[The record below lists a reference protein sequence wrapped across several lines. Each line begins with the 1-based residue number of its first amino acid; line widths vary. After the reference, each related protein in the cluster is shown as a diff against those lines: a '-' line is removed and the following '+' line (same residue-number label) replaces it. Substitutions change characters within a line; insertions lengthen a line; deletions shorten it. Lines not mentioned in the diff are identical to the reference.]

1 MSFLA
6 APLFGEKHFIGL
18 VFVLLLYL
26 TVGGFL
32 NKRNLSNKKI
42 LLGFMIVFYV
52 LEIIKLTYITIEDG
66 SFPIYQLPFHMCSIP
81 LYLYPLMMFL
91 KPGLVVE
98 RFIKPAAYTIVL
110 LAGVMALAM
119 PTTIIGNDINWFPLS
134 ENILPILSFI
144 YHGFMIF
151 TSIYLLKAHIYNF
164 MISDYK
170 NVVIIAIIFALMA
183 ITMNNLL
190 DKDFMMLNRGTGSPF
205 QFLIEIS
212 KPLYISTMVGLALI
226 LIGLDFVITDAIVN
240 PRRVSDKVKAH

>member
-1 MSFLA
+1 
-6 APLFGEKHFIGL
+6 
-18 VFVLLLYL
+18 
-26 TVGGFL
+26 
-32 NKRNLSNKKI
+32 
-42 LLGFMIVFYV
+42 
-52 LEIIKLTYITIEDG
+52 
-66 SFPIYQLPFHMCSIP
+66 
-81 LYLYPLMMFL
+81 
-91 KPGLVVE
+91 
-98 RFIKPAAYTIVL
+98 
-110 LAGVMALAM
+110 
-119 PTTIIGNDINWFPLS
+119 
-134 ENILPILSFI
+134 
-144 YHGFMIF
+144 
-151 TSIYLLKAHIYNF
+151 

>member
-1 MSFLA
+1 
-6 APLFGEKHFIGL
+6 
-18 VFVLLLYL
+18 
-26 TVGGFL
+26 
-32 NKRNLSNKKI
+32 
-42 LLGFMIVFYV
+42 
-52 LEIIKLTYITIEDG
+52 
-66 SFPIYQLPFHMCSIP
+66 
-81 LYLYPLMMFL
+81 
-91 KPGLVVE
+91 
-98 RFIKPAAYTIVL
+98 
-110 LAGVMALAM
+110 MALAM

-151 TSIYLLKAHIYNF
+151 TSIYLLKSHIYNF